1 MHGVGGGSLVGE
13 GLAEVDAFYWT
24 EWGPDI
30 VNPRREEQGLI
41 AL

>member
-1 MHGVGGGSLVGE
+1 MTLPR
-13 GLAEVDAFYWT
+13 AEVDAFYWT